1 MTDLATEF
9 AGALAYGEFLENHG
23 SEEDRERW
31 RVVRDRVVLTDRQ
44 QAVLGS
50 FARDMKVLVLAGA
63 WCGDCVNQC
72 PVFER
77 FSEESPV
84 ISVRYLDRD
93 ANPEL
98 TESLSVN
105 GGHRVPVV
113 VFLSEDDF
121 PCGIFG
127 DRTLAKYRAMAA
139 DIDSSLVTLAGNDGR
154 TLLEQA
160 TEEWLNEFERMQWM
174 LRTSGSCRST
184 LVEDPELVA

>member
-1 MTDLATEF
+1 MTDLAAEH
-9 AGALAYGEFLENHG
+9 ARGLAYGEFLESHG
-23 SEEDRERW
+23 SEEERDRW
-31 RVVRDRVVLTDRQ
+31 RTIHDRVLLNDRQ

-50 FARDMKVLVLAGA
+50 FVREMKVLVLAGA

-72 PVFER
+72 PIFER
-77 FSEESPV
+77 FSEESPLIRV
-84 ISVRYLDRD
+84 SYLDRD

-98 TESLSVN
+98 TERLSVN

-121 PCGIFG
+121 LCGIFG

-139 DIDSSLVTLAGNDGR
+139 GIDASLVAAAGDDDP

-160 TEEWLNEFERMQWM
+160 TDEWLNEFERMQWL
-174 LRTSGSCRST
+174 LRTSGR
-184 LVEDPELVA
+184 LRERHGD

>member
-1 MTDLATEF
+1 MTDLAAEYSR
-9 AGALAYGEFLENHG
+9 GLAYGEFLEAHA
-23 SEEDRERW
+23 SEEDRDRW
-31 RVVRDRVVLTDRQ
+31 QAVHDRVELIDRH

-50 FARDMKVLVLAGA
+50 FVREMKVLVLAGA

-139 DIDSSLVTLAGNDGR
+139 DIDASLVAATGDDDR

-160 TEEWLNEFERMQWM
+160 TDEWLDEFERMQWM
-174 LRTSGSCRST
+174 MRTSGR
-184 LVEDPELVA
+184 LRAVHGD

>member
-1 MTDLATEF
+1 MTDLAAEYAT
-9 AGALAYGEFLENHG
+9 GLAYGEFLETHA
-23 SEEDRERW
+23 SEEDRNRW
-31 RVVRDRVVLTDRQ
+31 QAVYDRVALMDRQ

-50 FARDMKVLVLAGA
+50 FVREMKVLVLAGA

-72 PVFER
+72 PIFER

-98 TESLSVN
+98 TECLSVN

-121 PCGIFG
+121 TCGIFG

-139 DIDSSLVTLAGNDGR
+139 DIDASLVDSVGDDGR

-160 TEEWLNEFERMQWM
+160 TDEWLNEFERMQWM
-174 LRTSGSCRST
+174 MRTSGR
-184 LVEDPELVA
+184 LRELHGD